1 MIKTVEINGE
11 KVKVRCQEILW
22 KVQEGSMISPF
33 PFVASGQFVA
43 CENYG
48 VQQQEKGDG
57 DYQVPD
63 MCQSLC

>member
-1 MIKTVEINGE
+1 
-11 KVKVRCQEILW
+11 
-22 KVQEGSMISPF
+22 MISPF